1 MRILSLC
8 SGYGGLDLAVEAVTG
23 GRLTA
28 YAESAPAPAKV
39 MAHRFPG
46 TLNLGDIRQIKWA
59 DLIGEFEIVAAGFPC
74 QNISN
79 AGDRTGIDGEKS
91 SVWSDVADCIGI
103 VRPRLVFLEN
113 VASIRTR
120 GLDRVAG
127 DLAERGYDLR
137 WVSVRASEAVG
148 AAHPRH
154 RWFGLARPAAHT
166 CGA

>member
-8 SGYGGLDLAVEAVTG
+8 SGYGGLDMAVEAVTG
-23 GRLTA
+23 GRLAA
-28 YAESAPAPAKV
+28 YAEAAPAPAMV

-46 TLNLGDIRQIKWA
+46 VPNLGDVRYIKWA
-59 DLIGEFEIVAAGFPC
+59 DMVDSYEIVAAGFPC

-91 SVWSDVADCIGI
+91 SVWNDVADCIGI
-103 VRPRLVFLEN
+103 IRPRLVFLEN
-113 VASIRTR
+113 VAAIRTR

-137 WVSVRASEAVG
+137 WVSVRASETVG
-148 AAHPRH
+148 AAHPRY
-154 RWFGLARPAAHT
+154 RWFGLARPFA
-166 CGA
+166 